1 MPPVEGPMLGMMS
14 HFPPSDRPTGPVTV
28 YTIAGGVFLGV
39 LGVVAVVGVVLT
51 LAIAGGGA
59 AGPCART
66 LPEARRHE

>member
-1 MPPVEGPMLGMMS
+1 MLGMMS
-14 HFPPSDRPTGPVTV
+14 HFPPSDRPTGHVTV

-59 AGPCART
+59 AGPCTHARSA
-66 LPEARRHE
+66 ESRRAAP